1 MPTPLRSEEEAGS
14 LLETYLLQGWV
25 MTNQICSVEGCSYPL
40 MRSKDGSTSFC
51 THHDPLPNAP
61 SKRSTLGLI
70 QESTI
75 EVDELALQRQRRE
88 QSSKASQLIGQKMLQ
103 KWALLNENCPND
115 TCYAIPLIRHPTS
128 KQMYCVICEKFIMTK
143 EDTQTISTAVETKRQ
158 VVQEKQQEFDK
169 TAEKKEQEMTIERK
183 EQERTIERKEQG
195 TIKRQKI
202 TSQSDLFSSQVVL
215 SNLSAKMNDLNER
228 IKVSD
233 DPVELSQLFKCIKS
247 CANAIKACAE
257 AGRVYDKNL

>member
-1 MPTPLRSEEEAGS
+1 
-14 LLETYLLQGWV
+14 
-25 MTNQICSVEGCSYPL
+25 
-40 MRSKDGSTSFC
+40 
-51 THHDPLPNAP
+51 
-61 SKRSTLGLI
+61 
-70 QESTI
+70 
-75 EVDELALQRQRRE
+75 
-88 QSSKASQLIGQKMLQ
+88 
-103 KWALLNENCPND
+103 
-115 TCYAIPLIRHPTS
+115 
-128 KQMYCVICEKFIMTK
+128 MYCVICEKFIMTK